1 MHRKFMVLVAAVGLV
16 LSGCTVT
23 GTVSCVQG
31 SDGVVTC
38 KATPDAS
45 PSTSAPTAT
54 PTPSASVTPTSTPT
68 SQPPS
73 TTPQPTSSPTVS
85 ATPSPTGTP
94 TSTATP
100 TGSLSNLAR
109 IPWEGGAD
117 YWKKFPKADAAG
129 WDDPSF
135 FPIVVWYGSPGSD
148 AQLKYDKA
156 LGINTYAQGNP
167 SSPSS
172 LIKANGMFTLFGPSD
187 APAGWSQQV
196 GTLLD
201 DEVDGRYDT
210 ASGLSHM
217 RSLASQYDVSK
228 TGGFTYANWTS
239 GIITYDRSMK
249 FSTDYYN
256 TANVN
261 SVDQYFYAVP
271 HCDWGAN
278 QLRWR
283 TPQGQTPINTT
294 NCRTASSYGKIM
306 SLQQEVNAARN
317 VQAPL
322 WALPTV
328 ISTGGST
335 GGYKQLTPE
344 QTKAQ
349 VWASIIHEAR
359 GIVWFSQSPD
369 QQNINDCI
377 SGDAF
382 ADARVR
388 NTACLKD
395 QVAAAGVV
403 NNQIKALAPVLNT
416 QSYKWDFGAGI
427 DSMLKVKD
435 GYAYVFAMTDD
446 GKTGSRTFTLP
457 QGVNG
462 STVEV
467 LNEGRT
473 LSVQGGKFTD
483 TFSNE
488 YTHHVYKVSL

>member
-1 MHRKFMVLVAAVGLV
+1 
-16 LSGCTVT
+16 
-23 GTVSCVQG
+23 
-31 SDGVVTC
+31 
-38 KATPDAS
+38 
-45 PSTSAPTAT
+45 
-54 PTPSASVTPTSTPT
+54 
-68 SQPPS
+68 
-73 TTPQPTSSPTVS
+73 
-85 ATPSPTGTP
+85 
-94 TSTATP
+94 
-100 TGSLSNLAR
+100 
-109 IPWEGGAD
+109 
-117 YWKKFPKADAAG
+117 
-129 WDDPSF
+129 
-135 FPIVVWYGSPGSD
+135 
-148 AQLKYDKA
+148 LKYDKA
-156 LGINTYAQGNP
+156 LGINTYAQGNDA
-167 SSPSS
+167 SPSAA
-172 LIKANGMFTLFGPSD
+172 IKANGMFTLFKPAD

-217 RSLASQYDVSK
+217 RSLAAQYDVSK
-228 TGGFTYANWTS
+228 TGGFTYSNWTS
-239 GIITYDRSMK
+239 GILTYDRSMK

-271 HCDWGAN
+271 QCDWGAN

-283 TPQGQTPINTT
+283 TPQGQNPIDPT

-335 GGYKQLTPE
+335 GGYKQLTPD
-344 QTKAQ
+344 QVKAQ

-382 ADARVR
+382 RDARVS
-388 NTACLKD
+388 NTACLRE
-395 QVAAAGVV
+395 QVKAAGEV
-403 NNQIKALAPVLNT
+403 NNQVKALAPVINT
-416 QSYKWDFGAGI
+416 QSYAWDFGTGI

-435 GYAYVFAMTDD
+435 GSAYIFAMTDD

-457 QGVNG
+457 AGVNG

-467 LNEGRT
+467 VNEGRT
-473 LSVQGGKFTD
+473 IPVQGGKFTD
-483 TFSNE
+483 SFPNE
-488 YTHHVYKVSL
+488 FTSHVYKVTL